1 MKLERNDFMK
11 LRRALVSAVLLI
23 STSSALAWWSAQ
35 NHLEA
40 MQKYQLSLRGKS
52 AAEQRLQK
60 MFAEEAEVKADAL
73 LLRQLED
80 RKILGEERRL
90 EWTETLRKIKGD
102 LHLPSMNYE
111 FGAQTK
117 LTGGQAFTF
126 FSTPMQ
132 IRLHVLHEEDLLSFL
147 EQIKAQASAL
157 VLLRHCKLYPLQQ
170 GNLETESPT
179 LLGAECEMQWLTFQ
193 YSGQG
198 G

>member
-1 MKLERNDFMK
+1 MKLERDDFMK

-23 STSSALAWWSAQ
+23 GTSSALAWWSTQ
-35 NHLEA
+35 NRLEA
-40 MQKYQLSLRGKS
+40 MQKQQLSLRGKS

-60 MFAEEAEVKADAL
+60 MVTEEAVIKADAL

-90 EWTETLRKIKGD
+90 EWTETLRKIKRD

-111 FGAQTK
+111 FGTQTK
-117 LTGGQAFTF
+117 LTGDKTFTF

-132 IRLHVLHEEDLLSFL
+132 IRLHVLHEADLLSFL

-170 GNLETESPT
+170 GSLETESPT

-193 YSGQG
+193 YSSQG